1 MQGIAD
7 NISERQQSCLNPKYP
22 ACLSRLSL
30 YASRSRKAASVSMN
44 HSSAAALAHSLRS
57 LAQLLDVLYFGSS
70 PLEQVE
76 MRGK

>member
-1 MQGIAD
+1 
-7 NISERQQSCLNPKYP
+7 
-22 ACLSRLSL
+22 
-30 YASRSRKAASVSMN
+30 MN